1 MATYYLY
8 TSQFSFKSDTNKTIN
23 ACLYFRYDTTET
35 ATGVTIAAKSAGIAF
50 RKASSSDPDSTF
62 SIEKNS
68 TATKDLVTP
77 NGTHHSSTATRSSN
91 KTLTAT
97 ASGTEWNY
105 QSFDTWDY
113 TYAVTKSTS
122 AQTVHISLTGHA
134 FIHSAYSPSYAT
146 VDLTASGTYVVPA
159 LQSWTVYLNANGG
172 TNGSKT
178 SFVKYYNTTAYFPAG
193 SESPTRSGWN
203 WLGWGTTPSSTSP
216 SYVSYSAYTANAGAT
231 FYAIW
236 RKTLYL
242 SYNANG
248 GSGAPSQT
256 SGNIYNSTTGMTFG
270 ISSTKPSRAGYIFKG
285 WSTSSS
291 ATSASYQPGGII
303 HITESTTLYAVWA
316 PDATLGVSGT
326 STENTYTVYTSV
338 NSEVTRS
345 VNIYE
350 NGTLIKTASVSGN
363 NSFTFTG
370 KRPETSFT
378 IRVDLLDGSTVI
390 ATKTITVA
398 TVNSDI
404 VLTGSNS
411 DSTYTSVKATA
422 SGMKASSSFS
432 KTIEWQYALASSPN
446 AKTTFYSETL
456 GVNATSNTATI
467 TGLLPGRIYNITAI
481 YYVDGY
487 QTDIKTIA
495 LTTVAMEGSLDVTGR
510 GISTVV
516 ATLKDLTPIPYDIK
530 AKVSYKETTESEW
543 IPKQTHDIY
552 ANAEADILTT
562 ISALRA
568 STTYDIKAEILRAS
582 DSALMTTFTTQVT
595 TKAYVPGVAPAPFI
609 DDYIVVP
616 YANVAYIRWHVE
628 GDMDGFTLKLKEMMS
643 DETVEATY
651 DVTDLGG
658 IKTLKKTMGVGMTRK
673 YQLVAVDGNDE
684 EHNPT
689 EIIKLNYG
697 SVEFPT
703 NAAGDVLIIKA
714 TRVYGVADA
723 LLKAYTFIRATRET
737 DPDVQE
743 EQDMLR
749 LRLVEAMSHAVQGEP
764 IEGTAGQSYEH
775 ELPLLHIIPRF
786 AFTLNTSP
794 STTYDAIAKNTR
806 ILATK
811 TNTNLN
817 TVPKELFNR
826 LRNEV
831 N

>member
-50 RKASSSDPDSTF
+50 RKASASDPDSTF
-62 SIEKNS
+62 SIEENS

-77 NGTHHSSTATRSSN
+77 NGTHHSSTATRSSS

-105 QSFDTWDY
+105 QSFGTWDY

-122 AQTVHISLTGHA
+122 AQTVYITLTGRA

-159 LQSWTVYLNANGG
+159 LQRWTVYLNANGG
-172 TNGSKT
+172 TNNVN
-178 SFVKYYNTTAYFPAG
+178 SFTKYYGITAYFP
-193 SESPTRSGWN
+193 SSSNVPTRSGWSFK
-203 WLGWGTTPSSTSP
+203 GWAASSSSTSV
-216 SYVSYSAYTANAGAT
+216 SYVAGSSYTANSGAT

-236 RKTLYL
+236 SKTLTL
-242 SYNANG
+242 SYSANG
-248 GSGAPSQT
+248 GSGAPSQS
-256 SGNIYNSTTGMTFG
+256 SGTIYNSTAGMTFG
-270 ISSTKPSRAGYIFKG
+270 ISTTRPTRAGYIFKG

-291 ATSASYQPGGII
+291 ATSASYQPGGSIY
-303 HITESTTLYAVWA
+303 ITANTILYAVWA
-316 PDATLGVSGT
+316 PDPTLDVSGT

-495 LTTVAMEGSLDVTGR
+495 LTTVAMEGSLDITGR

-516 ATLKDLTPIPYDIK
+516 ATLKDLTAIPYDIK
-530 AKVSYKETTESEW
+530 AKVSYKEATESEW
-543 IPKQTHDIY
+543 ILKQTHDIY
-552 ANAEADILTT
+552 ANAQADIVTT

-582 DSALMTTFTTQVT
+582 DSALITTFTTQVT

-609 DDYIVVP
+609 DDYVVVP

-643 DETVEATY
+643 DETVETVY

-658 IKTLKKTMGVGMTRK
+658 IKTFKKNLGVGMIRK
-673 YQLVAVDGNDE
+673 YQLVVVDGNDE

-689 EIIKLNYG
+689 ESIILKYG
-697 SVEFPT
+697 SVEFT
-703 NAAGDVLIIKA
+703 TDAAGDVLRIKA
-714 TRVYGVADA
+714 ARVYGVADA
-723 LLKAYTFIRATRET
+723 LLRAYTFIRATRET
-737 DPDVQE
+737 DPDDQE
-743 EQDMLR
+743 DQDMLR
-749 LRLVEAMSHAVQGEP
+749 MRLVEAMSHAVQGET
-764 IEGTAGQSYEH
+764 IKGTAGPYEQ

-786 AFTLNTSP
+786 AYVLNTSP
-794 STTYDAIAKNTR
+794 STTYEAIVKNTR

-811 TNTNLN
+811 TNINLN
-817 TVPKELFNR
+817 TVPREFFMR

>member
-1 MATYYLY
+1 MATNYVYSHSF
-8 TSQFSFKSDTNKTIN
+8 TFKSDSNKSIE
-23 ACLYFRYDTTET
+23 ACLYFRFDDTLSDTQ
-35 ATGVTIAAKSAGIAF
+35 AVIHAVSAGLAF
-50 RKASSSDPDSTF
+50 RKNSGDADQTF
-62 SIEKNS
+62 KLLTNS
-68 TATKDLVTP
+68 TATKNVRFNNTDHKSTVTRTSDR
-77 NGTHHSSTATRSSN
+77 NC
-91 KTLTAT
+91 TAT
-97 ASGTEWNY
+97 AVSPNWNY
-105 QSFDTWDY
+105 QSFGTWDY
-113 TYAVTKSTS
+113 TYTIARQAGVVQIVPISIEGTAKVSSSHDSASVITNGNINYAV
-122 AQTVHISLTGHA
+122 
-134 FIHSAYSPSYAT
+134 P
-146 VDLTASGTYVVPA
+146 DLPH
-159 LQSWTVYLNANGG
+159 WTVKLNANGG

-178 SFVKYYNTTAYFPAG
+178 SFVKYYNATAYFPAG
-193 SESPTRSGWN
+193 SESPTRSGWT
-203 WLGWGTTPSSTSP
+203 WLGWGTSPSSTSP

-248 GSGAPSQT
+248 GSGAPGRQ
-256 SGNIYNSTTGMTFG
+256 SGNIYNSTTGMTFK
-270 ISSTKPSRAGYIFKG
+270 ISSAKPTRAGYIFNG
-285 WSTSSS
+285 WSTSPS
-291 ATSASYQPGGII
+291 AASASYQPGGLI
-303 HITESTTLYAVWA
+303 HITESSTLYAVWS
-316 PDATLGVSGT
+316 PDPTLGVSGA

-338 NSEVTRS
+338 NSEVIRS

-350 NGTLIKTASVSGN
+350 NGTLIKTADVKGN

-378 IRVDLLDGSTVI
+378 VRVDLLDGSTVI

-422 SGMKASSSFS
+422 SGMKASTSFV

-467 TGLLPGRIYNITAI
+467 TGLIPGRMYNITAI

-495 LTTVAMEGSLDVTGR
+495 LTTKAMEGSLDITGR
-510 GISTVV
+510 GISTVI
-516 ATLKDLTPIPYDIK
+516 ATLKDLTAIPYDIK
-530 AKVSYKETTESEW
+530 AKVSYKEASSSEW
-543 IPKQTHDIY
+543 ILKQTHDIY
-552 ANAEADILTT
+552 ANAQADILTT

-582 DSALMTTFTTQVT
+582 DSALITTFTTQVT

-643 DETVEATY
+643 DETVETSY

-658 IKTLKKTMGVGMTRK
+658 IKTFKKNMGVWLTRK
-673 YQLVAVDGNDE
+673 YQLVVVDGNDE

-689 EIIKLNYG
+689 EIIKLNYRN
-697 SVEFPT
+697 VEFT
-703 NAAGDVLIIKA
+703 TDAAGDVLAIKA
-714 TRVYGVADA
+714 TRVHGLADA
-723 LLKAYTFIRATRET
+723 VLKAYTFIRATRET

-743 EQDMLR
+743 EQDILR
-749 LRLVEAMSHAVQGEP
+749 TRLVEAVSHAAKGEP
-764 IEGTAGQSYEH
+764 IKGTTGTSYDH

-786 AFTLNTSP
+786 ASAL
-794 STTYDAIAKNTR
+794 
-806 ILATK
+806 K
-811 TNTNLN
+811 TNPGTIYSETKKNYIIRAAITNKNLN
-817 TVPKELFNR
+817 TVPKELFTD

>member
-50 RKASSSDPDSTF
+50 RKASASDPDSTF

-77 NGTHHSSTATRSSN
+77 NGTHHSSTATRSSS

-113 TYAVTKSTS
+113 TYAVTKGTS
-122 AQTVHISLTGHA
+122 AQTVHITLTGRA

-193 SESPTRSGWN
+193 SESPTRSGWS
-203 WLGWGTTPSSTSP
+203 WVGWGTSPTSTSP

-256 SGNIYNSTTGMTFG
+256 SGNIYNSTAGMTFG
-270 ISSTKPSRAGYIFKG
+270 ISATKPTRAGYIFKG

-291 ATSASYQPGGII
+291 ATSASYQPSGSIY
-303 HITESTTLYAVWA
+303 ITANTTLYAVWA
-316 PDATLGVSGT
+316 PDPTLGVSGA

-338 NSEVTRS
+338 NSEVTRQ
-345 VNIYE
+345 VKIYE
-350 NGTLIKTASVSGN
+350 NGNLIQTADVKGN

-378 IRVDLLDGSTVI
+378 IRVDLLEGSTVI

-456 GVNATSNTATI
+456 GTNATSNTAVI
-467 TGLLPGRIYNITAI
+467 TGLIPGRTYNITAI

-495 LTTVAMEGSLDVTGR
+495 LTTVAMEGSLDITGR

-516 ATLKDLTPIPYDIK
+516 AALKDLTAIPYDIK
-530 AKVSYKETTESEW
+530 AKVSYKEATSSEW
-543 IPKQTHDIY
+543 MLKQTHDIY
-552 ANAEADILTT
+552 ANAQADILTT

-582 DSALMTTFTTQVT
+582 DSALMATFTTQVT

-616 YANVAYIRWHVE
+616 HAKVAAIKWHVE
-628 GDMDGFTLKLKEMMS
+628 GDMDGFTVKLWEIIGTQR
-643 DETVEATY
+643 TVLGTLLGTGGLCRISNDYE
-651 DVTDLGG
+651 VTKSYALSV
-658 IKTLKKTMGVGMTRK
+658 I
-673 YQLVAVDGNDE
+673 DGNNV
-684 EHNPT
+684 EHNLT
-689 EIIKLNYG
+689 ESVEMVFRNISFAPYSAGDIVNIPASVISDLANSLVKEARYMELNGNTSEAVRERASLMTEVAKEAVSGNPIYGRVANPIYRPVMYMLGQLGNAITHVLAGSTVNLPSIDKG
-697 SVEFPT
+697 SVISSA
-703 NAAGDVLIIKA
+703 NVNQYIS
-714 TRVYGVADA
+714 V
-723 LLKAYTFIRATRET
+723 
-737 DPDVQE
+737 
-743 EQDMLR
+743 
-749 LRLVEAMSHAVQGEP
+749 AMSALE
-764 IEGTAGQSYEH
+764 
-775 ELPLLHIIPRF
+775 EL
-786 AFTLNTSP
+786 
-794 STTYDAIAKNTR
+794 
-806 ILATK
+806 
-811 TNTNLN
+811 
-817 TVPKELFNR
+817 
-826 LRNEV
+826 
-831 N
+831 